1 MAPGKSGFLF
11 VFAAFADDV
20 GDVVV
25 ALFLLF
31 DEGGFLGL
39 LDLEVVLALGGFA
52 FLLAGG
58 FGVGVLQ
65 RDELDVGRLRQLDF
79 GLLGFRGGGSSR
91 CSGNAGGSRGGGFGG
106 AATRHRY
113 NDLKDRAAFWADDRI
128 FAEIVEFG

>member
-31 DEGGFLGL
+31 DEGGFFGL
-39 LDLEVVLALGGFA
+39 LDLEIVLGLDGFA

-58 FGVGVLQ
+58 FGVGILK
-65 RDELDVGRLRQLDF
+65 RDELDVGRLRQFDF
-79 GLLGFRGGGSSR
+79 GFLGFRCGGGGR
-91 CSGNAGGSRGGGFGG
+91 CSGDAGSS
-106 AATRHRY
+106 
-113 NDLKDRAAFWADDRI
+113 
-128 FAEIVEFG
+128 

>member
-1 MAPGKSGFLF
+1 MAPKRESGFLF

-20 GDVVV
+20 SDVVV
-25 ALFLLF
+25 TLFLFF

-58 FGVGVLQ
+58 FGVGVLK

-91 CSGNAGGSRGGGFGG
+91 CSGNAGGGRGGCFGG

-113 NDLKDRAAFWADDRI
+113 NNL
-128 FAEIVEFG
+128 